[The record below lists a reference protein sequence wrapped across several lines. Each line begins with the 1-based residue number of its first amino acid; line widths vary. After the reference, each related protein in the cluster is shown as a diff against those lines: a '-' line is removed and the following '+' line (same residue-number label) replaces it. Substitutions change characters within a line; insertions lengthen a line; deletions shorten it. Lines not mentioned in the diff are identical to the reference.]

1 MFCAIVRFL
10 KHKDRI
16 SAIKRL
22 VDVPLKAPQEFWG
35 RESKCLSALIKEFPD
50 EDFWLKVSFNSKFDS
65 LKMLRVGYYHEEL
78 SKKYA
83 RFHYNLPPPPEVT
96 LGEKMGKDYS
106 VSTKPKTTRDFLN

>member
-1 MFCAIVRFL
+1 M

-22 VDVPLKAPQEFWG
+22 VDVPPKAPQNFWA
-35 RESKCLSALIKEFPD
+35 RESKCLSELIKKFPD
-50 EDFWLKVSFNSKFDS
+50 EDFWLKVSFDSKFDS

-83 RFHYNLPPPPEVT
+83 RFHYDLPKAPEIK

-106 VSTKPKTTRDFLN
+106 VSTKPKTIRDFLN